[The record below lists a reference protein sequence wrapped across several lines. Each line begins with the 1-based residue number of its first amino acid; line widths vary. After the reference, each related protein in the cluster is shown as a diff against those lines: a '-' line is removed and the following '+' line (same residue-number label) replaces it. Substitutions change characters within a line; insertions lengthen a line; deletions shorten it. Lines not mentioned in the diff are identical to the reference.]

1 MPARGAV
8 DAAGAGRGRATPD
21 ALVRAR
27 AVAVL
32 ARRGMDAARTV
43 RRRTAPLAVLLVVTM
58 LVLPRR
64 AVDATRPVA
73 RRPAMS
79 AFRTHPQISLF
90 RLYTIRSSVT
100 LLSSRFLYAFYQKQR
115 RKTILSLLPCGLR
128 RLQRLGHLVVLSDE
142 VPAQRKNA
150 SRFVPDRQVLVLSF

>member
-32 ARRGMDAARTV
+32 ARRGVNAPRTV
-43 RRRTAPLAVLLVVTM
+43 GRRAAPLAVLLVVTM

-90 RLYTIRSSVT
+90 RLYTIRSSVRP
-100 LLSSRFLYAFYQKQR
+100 LPSRSLYTF
-115 RKTILSLLPCGLR
+115 
-128 RLQRLGHLVVLSDE
+128 
-142 VPAQRKNA
+142 
-150 SRFVPDRQVLVLSF
+150 

>member
-1 MPARGAV
+1 MPARRAV

-43 RRRTAPLAVLLVVTM
+43 RRRAAPLAVLLVVTM

-100 LLSSRFLYAFYQKQR
+100 LLSSRSLYTF
-115 RKTILSLLPCGLR
+115 
-128 RLQRLGHLVVLSDE
+128 
-142 VPAQRKNA
+142 
-150 SRFVPDRQVLVLSF
+150 

>member
-32 ARRGMDAARTV
+32 ARRGV
-43 RRRTAPLAVLLVVTM
+43 NAP
-58 LVLPRR
+58 
-64 AVDATRPVA
+64 RPVA
-73 RRPAMS
+73 RRPAMP
-79 AFRTHPQISLF
+79 AFRTHPQISPF

-115 RKTILSLLPCGLR
+115 CKTILSLLPCGLR

-150 SRFVPDRQVLVLSF
+150 SRFVADRQVLVLSF

>member
-1 MPARGAV
+1 M
-8 DAAGAGRGRATPD
+8 
-21 ALVRAR
+21 
-27 AVAVL
+27 AVL
-32 ARRGMDAARTV
+32 ARGGMDTPRTV
-43 RRRTAPLAVLLVVTM
+43 GRRAAPLAVLLVVTM

-115 RKTILSLLPCGLR
+115 CKTILSLLPRGLR
-128 RLQRLGHLVVLSDE
+128 VRIFLIEPRRCFTQAATPHAEMR
-142 VPAQRKNA
+142 PA
-150 SRFVPDRQVLVLSF
+150 RFIVDRQVLVLSF